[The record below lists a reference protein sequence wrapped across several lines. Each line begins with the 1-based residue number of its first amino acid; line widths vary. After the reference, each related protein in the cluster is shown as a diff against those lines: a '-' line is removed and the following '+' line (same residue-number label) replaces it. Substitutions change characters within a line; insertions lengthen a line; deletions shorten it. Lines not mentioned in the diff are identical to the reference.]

1 MTWRDKTLVLC
12 FYEYVGR
19 EYGRTVRRLDSV
31 MVEVEFSDQ
40 VLPAF
45 EVAMKRRQALWRPNA
60 TVGPQPMEWT
70 LLRYQ
75 TASGVANF

>member
-1 MTWRDKTLVLC
+1 MTYRQKTPVLC

-19 EYGRTVRRLDSV
+19 RNGNTVRLTDSV

-40 VLPAF
+40 IPAAF
-45 EVAMKRRQALWRPNA
+45 EGAMKRRYRNWDAANA
-60 TVGPQPMEWT
+60 VGPQPLGWT

-75 TASGVANF
+75 TATGVANF